1 MSRRHVKG
9 FTIIELMVVVAVIAV
24 LVSIAA
30 PAMQDYL
37 DRQRLITQARAI
49 QSLAQFARSEAIKHS
64 SSADASLKKIAMSV
78 NPGASGTTW
87 YVGLSNGTACTDDT
101 SCVINESGSTVSHH
115 VSYSE
120 CSGCTTMT
128 APSPGTPLLLVFDL
142 RGIISGSTVQKTVTL
157 QSPLGRQLT
166 LEINAL
172 GRISICSPSGSP
184 TFVNG
189 FPTCT

>member
-1 MSRRHVKG
+1 MSLHRNTRG

-24 LVSIAA
+24 LASIAA
-30 PAMQDYL
+30 PAMRDYL

-64 SSADASLKKIAMSV
+64 SSADASVKKIAMSV
-78 NPGASGTTW
+78 NPGASW
-87 YVGLSNGTACTDDT
+87 YVGLSNGAACTDDAT
-101 SCVINESGSTVSHH
+101 CLINESGATVSHH
-115 VSYSE
+115 VSAGE

-128 APSPGTPLLLVFDL
+128 ASSSPMLLVFDL
-142 RGIISGSTVQKTVTL
+142 RGIITGSTTQKTITL

-172 GRISICSPSGSP
+172 GRISICSPSGST

-189 FPTCT
+189 FPACT